1 MRKLPILPALI
12 FIGAG
17 LISTSTF
24 AVATKDYSLV
34 RSHVAVLALIAGK
47 PVTEQLANQDGKYL
61 EIEGAVSQLTTG
73 NLLAFSLQKA
83 SGEIIE
89 LTSRKLD
96 NDVQIGRRVRVLA
109 QISSPDAP
117 LKALTVTPLDLADS
131 VYLPEMNIVAASKAP
146 ATKRTTTDIV
156 PNTAQ
161 ANSNAAVL
169 NVSPETGDVASFS
182 EQPLSDAE
190 LSSQVLRYAQHIK
203 EINRQVD
210 SSQARKI
217 AYSVLVKSQR
227 YGIDPRL
234 VFALIT
240 QESRFNARAVSSAG
254 AKGLGQLMPGTAA
267 HLGVK
272 QVFDIDQNIDG
283 TIRYLITQLVT
294 FNGNLTYALAA
305 YNAGPANV
313 TRYGGVPPFSET
325 QHYVKVINR
334 TYETLVNYHM

>member
-1 MRKLPILPALI
+1 MRKLPILPALMLI
-12 FIGAG
+12 AAG
-17 LISTSTF
+17 LVSTSAY
-24 AVATKDYSLV
+24 AVSTKNYSII
-34 RSHVAVLALIAGK
+34 RSHVAVLALVAGK
-47 PVTEQLANQDGKYL
+47 PIAQQLTNQDEKYL
-61 EIEGAVSQLTTG
+61 EIEGAVSQLTTD
-73 NLLAFSLQKA
+73 NILTFSLKKA
-83 SGEIIE
+83 SGEVIE
-89 LTSRKLD
+89 MTSHKLD
-96 NDVQIGRRVRVLA
+96 NDIQVGRRVRVLA

-117 LKALTVTPLDLADS
+117 LIALTVTPLDIADS
-131 VYLPEMNIVAASKAP
+131 VYLPEMKIVAASKAP
-146 ATKRTTTDIV
+146 ATQRIPADMG

-161 ANSNAAVL
+161 ANSNAPVL
-169 NVSPETGDVASFS
+169 NASPTTGDVASFS

-203 EINRQVD
+203 EVNRQVD

-240 QESRFNARAVSSAG
+240 QESRFNAHAVSSAG
-254 AKGLGQLMPGTAA
+254 ARGLGQLMPGTAA

-272 QVFDIDQNIDG
+272 NVFDIDQNIDG